1 MGRTPLQGR
10 LVSQVHGPEASKAA
24 LVIWQL
30 DPPMRRQGW
39 EERCWYTIRQGE
51 HVWDRGDS
59 LESLGALLFND
70 DNEKW
75 TTRRRQAALQ
85 GCRSGQPSR

>member
-10 LVSQVHGPEASKAA
+10 LVSQVPGPEASEAA

-39 EERCWYTIRQGE
+39 EEGCWYMIRQGE
-51 HVWDRGDS
+51 DVWDRGDS
-59 LESLGALLFND
+59 LESRGALLFND

-75 TTRRRQAALQ
+75 TTRRQAALQ